1 MNVDPKDIVAATNV
15 AGNMP
20 TWMWYALSALAG
32 ILGFK
37 RLSAK
42 WAEDSRD
49 KAVADAD
56 TSTYKRLNDEVTR
69 LSERVAHL
77 EATVLNHTMRDIR
90 CKQYASEILR
100 ITSTL
105 CIAHCGGN
113 QGGPADRIVDLC
125 NAILNEMQ
133 FPDAIRPDTTR
144 PSVRTNEIM

>member
-1 MNVDPKDIVAATNV
+1 MNVDPKDMVEAANT
-15 AGNMP
+15 ASNMP
-20 TWMWYALSALAG
+20 TWMWYPLSVLAG
-32 ILGFK
+32 VFGYK

-42 WAEDSRD
+42 WAEDNRD

-105 CIAHCGGN
+105 CIAHCGGS

-133 FPDAIRPDTTR
+133 CPDVTHSDTIRP
-144 PSVRTNEIM
+144 SIRTNEIM